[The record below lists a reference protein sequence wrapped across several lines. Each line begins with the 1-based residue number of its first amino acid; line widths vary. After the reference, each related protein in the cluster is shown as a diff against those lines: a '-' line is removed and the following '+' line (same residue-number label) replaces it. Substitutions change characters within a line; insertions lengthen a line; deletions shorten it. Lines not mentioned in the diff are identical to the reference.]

1 MPSVGYAT
9 LQIMPSMRGIGAE
22 IRAQLVGP
30 AGDAGQQAGG
40 AAGSGLK
47 DKLKVGAAAAGVAA
61 GALLVKG
68 ITQAI
73 DQANV
78 TSTLQAQLGATG
90 KDAARY
96 GKLAG
101 KLYSSGVSDSFEGAA
116 EAIKSVMQSGIAPPG
131 ATNAQLEKIATKA
144 SDVASVFGQD
154 LGGVTN
160 AVSQM
165 MRTGLA
171 KSSTQAFDLIT
182 KGFQSGA
189 DKGGDFLDT
198 INEYGTQFRKAG
210 LDGSQSIGLINQA
223 IKAGARDSDIAAD
236 AIKEF
241 SIRAIDGSDNTINGF
256 KALGLNADNMA
267 TKFAKGG
274 KAANGVLDITL
285 DRLRGIKDPV
295 KQSQI
300 AVQLFG
306 TQAEDLGQALYAMD
320 PSKAAKGIGDVGGAA
335 DKMGKTIRSGPAHEV
350 QVFTRGLQQAFVD
363 VLGGQVLPV
372 LAQVGG
378 WVNTNLLPPLS
389 RMASTAGAVLV
400 PALMGLWSAGE
411 SVVGWLK
418 DMGTWLI
425 PIGIAVAGFTAAL
438 LAQQIATAGVTAV
451 FSIYRGAL
459 LAWTLVQRGA
469 TIAQAA
475 FNAVMNAN
483 PIVLVITA
491 ILALGAAFVVA
502 YQRSETFRSIVQ
514 AAWQGIQTAAL
525 WAWNSVLKPVFN
537 GIVTAAQAVGA
548 AAVWLWQSA
557 ILPAFQGIW
566 LVARVL
572 FAVVVTAVLI
582 PIIAV
587 FKLVSIAAI
596 GLWTYGIQPTFQGIA
611 ALATWLWSTV
621 VRPIFSLIVGVFRGL
636 GRVAMWLWHNMIAP
650 AFAAMGVVI
659 GLWWTG
665 VKVTFNAVRSFITGP
680 LASGFRW
687 LRDKV
692 IIPVWNGIKT
702 ATSLAWNGVKVTLS
716 TVWATG
722 IKPVFSAVKRAV
734 GAVKDAFD
742 TAATGIGKSWSGIKS
757 KTRGPVQFVVDVVYN
772 DGIRAV
778 WNKVAGLVG
787 LKKLDRVKFADGGR
801 TRGGVPGRDSIP
813 ALMMADEFVVKRSS
827 ARSVGYGTLDYINR
841 TGQLPVQ
848 RFAGGGIVSDVT
860 GWLGDKARKV
870 GGFIMDGVDLLSD
883 PSKMWSKATGAIRD
897 KIAKIGSSKWA
908 QLLAKLPLKM
918 LTGLKD
924 KVLGAAK
931 GLFGGSSGGG
941 GAGVQ
946 RWSSVVLQALRLV
959 GQPPTL
965 LPVVLRRMN
974 QESGGNQYA
983 INKWDINA
991 KRGDPSRGLMQ
1002 TIGSTFNAYAGKLRG
1017 RGIYDPLANV
1027 YASMRYALA
1036 TYGSLSSA
1044 YNRAGGYASGGR
1056 PRAGELAWV
1065 GERGPELV
1073 RFGGGDT
1080 QVYDHRTSLGM
1091 ASDLGILRGFA
1102 KGTSKTKARA
1112 AAKAAARARAKARS
1126 EVPGDLGGFTRSLTG
1141 SASDISSAANALVKD
1156 LRAAG
1161 GAGKFLA
1168 GQTGKVSAKLQ
1179 ALAKQRD
1186 SVDSRLEAA
1195 KTAAADQKKTAA
1207 DFFGLGSQTS
1217 ATSIGELLTG
1227 LKGKQGEAAT
1237 FQGQIA
1243 RLSKRGLNQDLIRQ
1257 LVEQGP
1263 GGSLI
1268 GMVSGASKSQLDQ
1281 LNTLAKSGA
1290 KLSTSYGNTMADAMF
1305 DSGKQAGMGFLSGL
1319 KAQEKELQKAMD
1331 RLGGQLVSAIKKR
1344 LKIKSPSR
1352 VTAAIGAQTAQG
1364 VVVGLDST
1372 ASTVA
1377 AAAARVADA
1386 AVPAPTP
1393 AAVGA
1398 TVSGSTASGLAAGT
1412 RLRLVVG
1419 GREFDAYLEEVADGR
1434 VAAGFTRARR
1444 QLESRK

>member
-9 LQIMPSMRGIGAE
+9 LQVIPSVRGIGDE
-22 IRAQLVGP
+22 LRRQLVGP
-30 AGDAGQQAGG
+30 AGDAGSDAGQAAGG
-40 AAGSGLK
+40 SLK

-144 SDVASVFGQD
+144 SDVANVFGQD

-198 INEYGTQFRKAG
+198 INEYGVQFKKAG
-210 LDGSQSIGLINQA
+210 LDGSQSIGLISQA

-241 SIRAIDGSDNTINGF
+241 SIRAVDGSDNTINGF
-256 KALGLNADNMA
+256 KSLGLNADNMA
-267 TKFAKGG
+267 AKFAKGG

-335 DKMGKTIRSGPAHEV
+335 DKMGKTIRSGPAHEI
-350 QVFTRGLQQAFVD
+350 QVFTRGLQQAFVT

-372 LAQVGG
+372 LARVGG

-389 RMASTAGAVLV
+389 QVASTAGAVLV

-411 SVVGWLK
+411 SVVGWLR

-425 PIGIAVAGFTAAL
+425 PIGILVVGFTAAL
-438 LAQQIATAGVTAV
+438 LAQQIATAAVTAV
-451 FSIYRGAL
+451 FSIYRGAI
-459 LAWTLVQRGA
+459 LAWTAVQRGA
-469 TIAQAA
+469 TIAQVA

-483 PIVLVITA
+483 PVILVITA
-491 ILALGAAFVVA
+491 ILALGAALVVA
-502 YQRSETFRSIVQ
+502 YQKSETFRSIVQ

-525 WAWNSVLKPVFN
+525 WAWNTVLKPVFN
-537 GIVTAAQAVGA
+537 GIVTAAKAVGA
-548 AAVWLWQSA
+548 AAMWLWTAA

-572 FAVVVTAVLI
+572 FAVVVTAVLT
-582 PIIAV
+582 PIVLA
-587 FKLVSIAAI
+587 FKLVAAVAMW
-596 GLWTYGIQPTFQGIA
+596 LWTSAIKPAFQGIA
-611 ALATWLWSTV
+611 A
-621 VRPIFSLIVGVFRGL
+621 
-636 GRVAMWLWHNMIAP
+636 VAMWLWNNAVKP
-650 AFAAMGVVI
+650 AFALFMAGVRALGRIATWLYQAVIRPVFDAIKLVI

-665 VKVTFNAVRSFITGP
+665 VKVIFNAVRSFVTGP
-680 LASGFRW
+680 LASVFRW
-687 LRDKV
+687 LKDKV
-692 IIPVWNGIKT
+692 ITPVWTGIKT
-702 ATSLAWNGVKVTLS
+702 VIGLAWNGVKATIS
-716 TVWATG
+716 TVWEKG
-722 IKPVFSAVKRAV
+722 IRPVFSAVKRAV

-742 TAATGIGKSWSGIKS
+742 TAATGVGKAWSGIKS

-801 TRGGVPGRDSIP
+801 TRGGIPGKDSIP

-848 RFAGGGIVSDVT
+848 RFADGGIVSDVT
-860 GWLGDKARKV
+860 GWIGDKAKKV
-870 GGFIMDGVDLLSD
+870 GGFIMDGFDLFTN
-883 PSKMWSKATGAIRD
+883 PSKLWNKATKGIRNT
-897 KIAKIGSSKWA
+897 IAKIGQSQWA
-908 QLLAKLPLKM
+908 QAIGKVPLKA
-918 LTGLKD
+918 LSGLKD
-924 KVLGAAK
+924 KIVGAAK
-931 GLFGGSSGGG
+931 GLFGGSSGNIGG
-941 GAGVQ
+941 SGVK
-946 RWSSVVLQALRLV
+946 RWSGVVLQALKLV
-959 GQPPTL
+959 GQPASL

-983 INKWDINA
+983 INRWDINA

-1036 TYGSLSSA
+1036 TYGSLSRA

-1065 GERGPELV
+1065 GEKGPELV
-1073 RFGGGDT
+1073 RFRGGEE
-1080 QVYDHRTSLGM
+1080 VYDNRTSLGM
-1091 ASDLGILRGFA
+1091 AAGMGLVRGFA
-1102 KGTSKTKARA
+1102 KGTSA
-1112 AAKAAARARAKARS
+1112 AKAKAAARARAKARS
-1126 EVPGDLGGFTRSLTG
+1126 EVPGDLSGFTKSLTG
-1141 SASDISSAANALVKD
+1141 SAADIARAANALTKD

-1161 GAGKFLA
+1161 GAGKALA
-1168 GQTGKVSAKLQ
+1168 SQTGKTAAKLQ
-1179 ALAKQRD
+1179 SLAKQRD
-1186 SVDSRLEAA
+1186 SVGSRLEAA
-1195 KTAAADQKKTAA
+1195 KTAAADQKKSAQ
-1207 DFFGLGSQTS
+1207 DFFGLGSQTG
-1217 ATSIGELLTG
+1217 ATSLGELITG
-1227 LKGKQGEAAT
+1227 LRGKQAEAAT

-1243 RLSKRGLNQDLIRQ
+1243 KLSKRGLSQDLIRQ

-1268 GMVSGASKSQLDQ
+1268 GMVSGASKSQLGE
-1281 LNTLAKSGA
+1281 LNKLAKSGA

-1305 DSGKQAGMGFLSGL
+1305 DAGSQAGRGFLTGL

-1331 RLGGQLVSAIKKR
+1331 KLGGQLVSAIKKR

-1364 VVVGLDST
+1364 VAVGLDST
-1372 ASTVA
+1372 ASRVA

-1386 AVPAPTP
+1386 AVPTPAP
-1393 AAVGA
+1393 AAVG
-1398 TVSGSTASGLAAGT
+1398 GTAAAAAAPGLAAGT
-1412 RLRLVVG
+1412 RLRLVVRD
-1419 GREFDAYLEEVADGR
+1419 REFDAYLEEVADER
-1434 VAAGFTRARR
+1434 VNAGFIRARR
-1444 QLESRK
+1444 LVESRS